1 MNKERRKRLTDS
13 IDKIAAVKDGIDSVK
28 FQEEDALDNL
38 PENFQGTDR
47 YIDAEEK
54 IDSLEGALSDLTSA
68 IRNLEKAIS

>member
-13 IDKIAAVKDGIDSVK
+13 IDKIAAVKDSIDSVK

-47 YIDAEEK
+47 YLDAEEK